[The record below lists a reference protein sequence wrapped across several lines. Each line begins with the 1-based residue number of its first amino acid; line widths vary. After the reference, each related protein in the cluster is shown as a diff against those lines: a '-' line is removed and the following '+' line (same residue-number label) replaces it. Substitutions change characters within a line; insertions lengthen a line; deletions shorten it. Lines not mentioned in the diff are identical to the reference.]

1 MPKRKISSGPT
12 QLQQDCSDGAKM
24 LIEQMKLHPEE
35 FKGYAGKFTNL
46 LDTAREASQG
56 LHRNVKMSTRDAKA
70 ILDAA
75 EEHLYEVWLAEDVL
89 TMMMRP
95 KEEPEK
101 DLVYA
106 TAVKGGLWQGAV
118 PSTLYTGNI
127 TSNTTANIGSSHT
140 TTSPYNEQEYQRELA
155 RYKME
160 MQKIEMERQ
169 RKQENEYAMRNTKPF
184 TGFI

>member
-12 QLQQDCSDGAKM
+12 QPQQDCSDGAKM

-56 LHRNVKMSTRDAKA
+56 MHRNVRMSARDAAA

-75 EEHLYEVWLAEDVL
+75 DEHLYEVWLAEDVL

-95 KEEPEK
+95 KEEPETSWGTTTGRSVNK
-101 DLVYA
+101 L
-106 TAVKGGLWQGAV
+106 GIWQGAV
-118 PSTLYTGNI
+118 PPGSVVNVP
-127 TSNTTANIGSSHT
+127 NNMVNIGSSNI
-140 TTSPYNEQEYQRELA
+140 SQYGEQEYQRELA

-160 MQKIEMERQ
+160 MQKLRREE
-169 RKQENEYAMRNTKPF
+169 EEHAMRTTKSIQ
-184 TGFI
+184 GFL

>member
-12 QLQQDCSDGAKM
+12 QPQQDCSDGAKM

-56 LHRNVKMSTRDAKA
+56 MHRNVRMSARDATA

-75 EEHLYEVWLAEDVL
+75 DEHLYEVWLAEDVL

-101 DLVYA
+101 DVKYA
-106 TAVKGGLWQGAV
+106 TPVKGGLWQGAV
-118 PSTLYTGNI
+118 PNPVYTGNHI
-127 TSNTTANIGSSHT
+127 TSNTMANIGSSNIGT
-140 TTSPYNEQEYQRELA
+140 AQYGEPEYQRELA

-160 MQKIEMERQ
+160 MQKLRREE
-169 RKQENEYAMRNTKPF
+169 EEHAMRTTKSIK
-184 TGFI
+184 GFL

>member
-12 QLQQDCSDGAKM
+12 QPQQDCSDGAKM

-56 LHRNVKMSTRDAKA
+56 MHRNVRMSARDATA
-70 ILDAA
+70 ILNAA
-75 EEHLYEVWLAEDVL
+75 DEHLYEVWLAEDVL

-101 DLVYA
+101 NMVYA
-106 TAVKGGLWQGAV
+106 TPVKGGLWQGAV
-118 PSTLYTGNI
+118 PPGSVINI
-127 TSNTTANIGSSHT
+127 ASNTMANIGASNISQY
-140 TTSPYNEQEYQRELA
+140 SEQEYQRELV

-169 RKQENEYAMRNTKPF
+169 RKQEDEYALRNTKPF